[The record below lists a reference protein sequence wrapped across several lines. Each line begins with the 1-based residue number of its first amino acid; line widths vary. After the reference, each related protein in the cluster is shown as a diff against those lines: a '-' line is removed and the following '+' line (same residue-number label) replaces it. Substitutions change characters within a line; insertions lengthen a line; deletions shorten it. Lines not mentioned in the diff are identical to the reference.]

1 MTVDRRIIDL
11 YNEYVHT
18 ALPRREFL
26 ARLAKM
32 AGGVAAATTV
42 LAVLEPNYAQARQ
55 VEPDDKRLKTEKI
68 EFNGPNGPVKAYVA
82 QPRKLGKR
90 DKLPGVLVI
99 HENRGLNEH
108 IEDVARRTAL
118 AGYVA
123 IAPDGLS
130 VAGGAPADQEA
141 ARDLFAKT
149 DGARIASDVLAAVP
163 WLAAGRRRTTARSAW
178 SASAMAA
185 AWRCARRSRPWAS
198 TAPCASTDGQLSA
211 EDTRRLKAPVLL
223 HYAGTDER
231 VNAGIPEFR
240 AALDSVGVPYSLNM
254 YPGTQHGFHNDAS
267 AARYNEAAAKLA
279 WERTLDF
286 FGTYLKS
293 DNNIEVNRRD
303 ASTGVDA

>member
-26 ARLAKM
+26 ARLARV
-32 AGGVAAATTV
+32 AGGAAAATTV

-55 VEPDDKRLKTEKI
+55 VEPDDKRLRTEKI

-82 QPRKLGKR
+82 RPKMGKR
-90 DKLPGVLVI
+90 DKAPGVLVI

-118 AGYVA
+118 AGYTA

-149 DGARIASDVLAAVP
+149 DAARIAGDVLAAVP
-163 WLAAGRRRTTARSAW
+163 WLAADPSSNGRIGVVGFCYGGGLALR
-178 SASAMAA
+178 AA
-185 AWRCARRSRPWAS
+185 VESVGVDCAVCFYGR
-198 TAPCASTDGQLSA
+198 QLSA
-211 EDTRRLKAPVLL
+211 EDTRRLKVPVLL
-223 HYAGTDER
+223 NYAAEDER
-231 VNAGIPEFR
+231 INAGINDFR
-240 AALDSVGVPYSLNM
+240 AALDAARVPYSLNM

-267 AARYNEAAAKLA
+267 AARYNEPAAKLA
-279 WERTLDF
+279 WQRTLDF
-286 FGTYLKS
+286 FGTYLKT
-293 DNNIEVNRRD
+293 
-303 ASTGVDA
+303 A